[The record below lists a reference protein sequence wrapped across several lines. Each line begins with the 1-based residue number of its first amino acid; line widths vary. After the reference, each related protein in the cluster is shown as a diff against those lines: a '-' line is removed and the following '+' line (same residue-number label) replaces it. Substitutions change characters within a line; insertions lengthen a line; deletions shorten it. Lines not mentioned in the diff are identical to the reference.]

1 MAQAQTARSGDKIP
15 PGLMKL
21 MAALALAALSITAY
35 ASITDRPLV
44 GAPHAAPVLQQCA
57 LTMIPGVKDPNAVTV
72 LDQDG
77 RQIVAL
83 ANGGFIAVVLNGLSA
98 ERRKHRQPVDRI
110 DVVLTRYANGRLNVS
125 DPTTGW
131 SAELQAFGAGNTAA
145 FAPLLAD

>member
-1 MAQAQTARSGDKIP
+1 MAQSQTARGGDKIP
-15 PGLMKL
+15 PGLVKL
-21 MAALALAALSITAY
+21 MAALALTAVAIAGY
-35 ASITDRPLV
+35 ATLTDRPLV
-44 GAPHAAPVLQQCA
+44 GAPQDAPVLQSRA

-83 ANGGFIAVVLNGLSA
+83 ANGGFIAVVLNGLTA

-110 DVVLTRYANGRLNVS
+110 EVVLTRYANGRLNVS

-131 SAELQAFGAGNTAA
+131 SAELQAFGPGNVAA